1 MDLETAAQRTGSVL
15 AGSNTAERTA
25 ALALTATVGASFGPG
40 LLPRPG
46 LDQALA
52 TGIIGATQHG
62 LVMTSQS
69 ACAALA
75 RRFAAD
81 DGTPSGR
88 VRGFAAQAAVNA
100 GIAVAGAAAERLLAP
115 RPGEPVR
122 RAVLRTAGRRA
133 TWVGLAG
140 AALSAIAAADAA
152 VGGRRPGLRVL
163 AAGGGLL
170 AGTALAGWQ
179 IHRYH
184 TGEEADP
191 DRLGPATDPLTG
203 EVVGGKRAASANAGG
218 AGETEETAPERLPLP
233 PVAKSLLLGAAVTTG
248 LHGMALAEGASARGL
263 AEGLGRAVPGA
274 RPVARMVGHAA
285 ALGATVTGLVL
296 AVEYLDRRAEA
307 GGSAIDAAYT
317 TPPDAETVSGGPAS
331 AVAWP
336 SLSREGVRFVNL
348 ALTREEI
355 ADVTG
360 VPIAQVKAP
369 VRAFA
374 GLASGETVD
383 VRVDLVMEDLARLGA
398 FERSVLCVASP
409 TGSGYVNYVAIETLE
424 YLTRG
429 DCATVALQYSLRPSF
444 LSLDRVGM
452 GREQNRALLHALE
465 WRLRG
470 LPEGHRPRLV
480 GFGESLGAH
489 TMQDAFLHEGVAGL
503 HRVGMDR
510 ALFLGTPA
518 GSKWAKHWRL
528 DPEHTDP
535 DDEMAEVASY
545 AEWLALPAGDRARRR
560 YVLLSHHEDPITRFE
575 PALVVQQPGWLGPA
589 ASRPAGISHLASWYP
604 LTTFVL
610 TLVDV
615 KNAMD
620 VTPGRFAARGHDYR
634 ADLAR
639 MVSEAY
645 GLPAGDEEL
654 LAIEHALRR
663 REAEWAQRR
672 LVAEQLRRAK
682 EAVQRQTRNWGLA
695 QDATAA
701 GPAAPGDAEVAA
713 STSVGGTHSR

>member
-1 MDLETAAQRTGSVL
+1 MDLEAAARRAGSLL
-15 AGSNTAERTA
+15 AGEDTAERTA
-25 ALALTATVGASFGPG
+25 ALALAATVGRSFGPG
-40 LLPRPG
+40 MLARPG

-52 TGIIGATQHG
+52 TGIVGATQHG
-62 LVMTSQS
+62 LVLTSQS
-69 ACAALA
+69 ACTALA
-75 RRFAAD
+75 RRFVRD

-88 VRGFAAQAAVNA
+88 ARSFAAQAAVSA
-100 GIAVAGAAAERLLAP
+100 SVAVAGAVAERLLAP

-122 RAVLRTAGRRA
+122 RAALRTASGR
-133 TWVGLAG
+133 TSQVGLAG
-140 AALSAIAAADAA
+140 AALSGIAAVDAA
-152 VGGRRPGLRVL
+152 VSGRRPVLRAL

-170 AGTALAGWQ
+170 AGTAIAGWQ
-179 IHRYH
+179 IHRYRAS
-184 TGEEADP
+184 GEAEAA
-191 DRLGPATDPLTG
+191 RLAPAKDPLTG
-203 EVVGGKRAASANAGG
+203 ERAAGDDKR
-218 AGETEETAPERLPLP
+218 EQLPLP
-233 PVAKSLLLGAAVTTG
+233 PVTRSLLLGIAVSVG
-248 LHGMALAEGASARGL
+248 LHGVALAEGMSARGL
-263 AEGLGRAVPGA
+263 AAGIRRMAPGA
-274 RPVARMVGHAA
+274 GPVAGLVGHAA
-285 ALGATVTGLVL
+285 AFGVTVGGLAF
-296 AVEYLDRRAEA
+296 AVEYINRRAEA

-317 TPPDAETVSGGPAS
+317 TPPDAVTVSGGPAS
-331 AVAWP
+331 AIAWP

-360 VPIAQVKAP
+360 VPVAKVKAP

-398 FERSVLCVASP
+398 FERSVLCVVSP

-444 LSLDRVGM
+444 LSLDRVEM

-489 TMQDAFLHEGVAGL
+489 TMQDAFLHEGVSGL

-518 GSKWAKHWRL
+518 GSQWAKNWRL
-528 DPEHTDP
+528 DPKRTDP
-535 DDEMAEVASY
+535 DGEVAEVASY
-545 AEWLALPAGDRARRR
+545 AEWLALPPGDGAGRR
-560 YVLLSHHEDPITRFE
+560 YLLLSHHEDPITRFE
-575 PALVVQQPGWLGPA
+575 PALAVQQPSWLGTA
-589 ASRPAGISHLASWYP
+589 ASRPPGISHLASWYP

-610 TLVDV
+610 TLVDM
-615 KNAMD
+615 KNATD
-620 VTPGRFAARGHDYR
+620 ITPGRFAARGHDYR

-645 GLPAGDEEL
+645 GLPVTDTEL

-663 REAEWAQRR
+663 REATWAERR
-672 LVAEQLRRAK
+672 LVAERLRRAK
-682 EAVQRQTRNWGLA
+682 EAVQRRTKNWGRA
-695 QDATAA
+695 QDAAT
-701 GPAAPGDAEVAA
+701 
-713 STSVGGTHSR
+713 TVG

>member
-1 MDLETAAQRTGSVL
+1 MELGKAAQRASSVL
-15 AGSNTAERTA
+15 AGSNTPERTA
-25 ALALTATVGASFGPG
+25 ALALAATVGTSFGPG

-52 TGIIGATQHG
+52 TGILGATQHG

-75 RRFAAD
+75 RRFVAD

-88 VRGFAAQAAVNA
+88 VRSFAAQAAVNA
-100 GIAVAGAAAERLLAP
+100 GLAVAGAAAGRLLAP

-122 RAVLRTAGRRA
+122 RALLRTAGRRA
-133 TWVGLAG
+133 TLVGLAG

-170 AGTALAGWQ
+170 AGTAIAGWQ

-184 TGEEADP
+184 AGEKAEAD
-191 DRLGPATDPLTG
+191 RLAPATDPLTG
-203 EVVGGKRAASANAGG
+203 EVAAGPAHQV
-218 AGETEETAPERLPLP
+218 TPERLPLP
-233 PVAKSLLLGAAVTTG
+233 PVAKSLLMGAVVSKG
-248 LHGMALAEGASARGL
+248 LHGMAVAEAVSARGL
-263 AEGLGRAVPGA
+263 AAGLRRAVPGA
-274 RPVARMVGHAA
+274 RPVAGMVGHAA

-317 TPPDAETVSGGPAS
+317 TPPDVATVSGGPAS

-360 VPIAQVKAP
+360 VPVAQVKAP

-374 GLASGETVD
+374 GLASGPTVD

-465 WRLRG
+465 WRLRA
-470 LPEGHRPRLV
+470 LPEGQRPRLV

-489 TMQDAFLHEGVAGL
+489 TMQDAFLHEGVSGL

-518 GSKWAKHWRL
+518 GSKWAKQWRL
-528 DPEHTDP
+528 DPARADP
-535 DDEMAEVASY
+535 DGEVAEIASY
-545 AEWLALPAGDRARRR
+545 AEWLALPAADRGRRR

-589 ASRPAGISHLASWYP
+589 DARPPGISHLACWYP

-610 TLVDV
+610 TLMDV

-654 LAIEHALRR
+654 LAIERALRR
-663 REAEWAQRR
+663 READWAQRR

-682 EAVQRQTRNWGLA
+682 EAVQRQTQGWGLT
-695 QDATAA
+695 QDAA
-701 GPAAPGDAEVAA
+701 GPGPGAARRAGRPEVAA
-713 STSVGGTHSR
+713 SASPGDTHSR

>member
-1 MDLETAAQRTGSVL
+1 M
-15 AGSNTAERTA
+15 AGASTAERAAVLASTTTA
-25 ALALTATVGASFGPG
+25 GLSFGPG

-52 TGIIGATQHG
+52 TGIVAATNHG

-75 RRFAAD
+75 RRFAGD
-81 DGTPSGR
+81 DGMPSA
-88 VRGFAAQAAVNA
+88 RGFAAQAAVST
-100 GIAVAGAAAERLLAP
+100 GIAVAGAVAERMLAP
-115 RPGEPVR
+115 QRGEPVR
-122 RAVLRTAGRRA
+122 RAALRTAGRRSFRM
-133 TWVGLAG
+133 GLVG
-140 AALSAIAAADAA
+140 AALAGVEAVDAA

-170 AGTALAGWQ
+170 AGTAIAGWQ
-179 IHRYH
+179 IYRYH
-184 TGEEADP
+184 TGGEADP
-191 DRLGPATDPLTG
+191 ARLAAATDPLTG
-203 EVVGGKRAASANAGG
+203 QTVGGEAAQQ
-218 AGETEETAPERLPLP
+218 LPLP
-233 PVAKSLLLGAAVTTG
+233 PVAKSLLIGAAISVG
-248 LHGMALAEGASARGL
+248 LHGVALAESVSARGM
-263 AEGLGRAVPGA
+263 AAGIRRVAPGA
-274 RPVARMVGHAA
+274 APLASLVGHAA
-285 ALGATVTGLVL
+285 ALGMTVAGLG
-296 AVEYLDRRAEA
+296 AGMEYLDRRSEA

-317 TPPDAETVSGGPAS
+317 SPPDTGTVSGGPAS
-331 AVAWP
+331 VVAWP
-336 SLSREGVRFVNL
+336 SLGREGVRFVNL
-348 ALTREEI
+348 ALSRQEI
-355 ADVTG
+355 AEVMG
-360 VPIAQVKAP
+360 VPVGDVKAP

-374 GLASGETVD
+374 GLASGPTVD

-409 TGSGYVNYVAIETLE
+409 TGSGYVNYVAAETLE

-444 LSLDRVGM
+444 LSLDRVAM

-465 WRLRG
+465 WRLRS
-470 LPEGHRPRLV
+470 LPEGRRPHLV

-489 TMQDAFLHEGVAGL
+489 IMQDAFLHEGVAGL

-518 GSKWAKHWRL
+518 GSKWARNWRL
-528 DPEHTDP
+528 DPEKTDP
-535 DDEMAEVASY
+535 DGEVAEVASY
-545 AEWLALPAGDRARRR
+545 QEWLALPPDDRARRR

-575 PALVVQQPGWLGPA
+575 PALVVQEPGWLGSA
-589 ASRPAGISHLASWYP
+589 DSRPPGVSHLASWYP

-615 KNAMD
+615 KNAMS
-620 VTPGRFAARGHDYR
+620 VTPGTFFARGHDYR

-645 GLPAGDEEL
+645 GLPVTEAGL
-654 LAIEHALRR
+654 LAIERALRR
-663 REAEWAQRR
+663 REATWAERR

-682 EAVQRQTRNWGLA
+682 EAVQRQTKSWGLT
-695 QDATAA
+695 QDAAADPATA
-701 GPAAPGDAEVAA
+701 
-713 STSVGGTHSR
+713 

>member
-1 MDLETAAQRTGSVL
+1 MDLRAAARRGGSLL
-15 AGSNTAERTA
+15 AGDDTAERAAVLAST
-25 ALALTATVGASFGPG
+25 ALAGTSFGPG

-52 TGIIGATQHG
+52 TGIVAAANHG

-75 RRFAAD
+75 RRFVRD

-88 VRGFAAQAAVNA
+88 VRAYAAQAAVSA
-100 GIAVAGAAAERLLAP
+100 TVALAGAVAERLLAP

-122 RAVLRTAGRRA
+122 RAVLRTAGHRGFR
-133 TWVGLAG
+133 VGLAG
-140 AALSAIAAADAA
+140 AALSAVAAADAA
-152 VGGRRPGLRVL
+152 AGGRRPGLRLL

-170 AGTALAGWQ
+170 AGAGLAGWQ
-179 IHRYH
+179 IHRFH
-184 TGEEADP
+184 SGEQADP
-191 DRLGPATDPLTG
+191 ARLGPPVDPLA
-203 EVVGGKRAASANAGG
+203 EQAADSDAGR
-218 AGETEETAPERLPLP
+218 EPVPLP
-233 PVAKSLLLGAAVTTG
+233 PVAKSLLLGAAVSAG
-248 LHGMALAEGASARGL
+248 LHGMAFAESAFSRGV
-263 AEGLGRAVPGA
+263 AAGVRRAVPGA
-274 RPVARMVGHAA
+274 GPVAGVAGHTVGLGVTMAG
-285 ALGATVTGLVL
+285 LGA
-296 AVEYLDRRAEA
+296 AVEFLDRRAET

-317 TPPDAETVSGGPAS
+317 SPPDTGTVSGGPAS
-331 AVAWP
+331 AVAWA

-348 ALTREEI
+348 ALTRQEI

-374 GLASGETVD
+374 GLASGPTVD
-383 VRVDLVMEDLARLGA
+383 VRVDLVMEDLDRLGA
-398 FERSVLCVASP
+398 FDRSVLCVASP

-444 LSLDRVGM
+444 LSLDRVAM

-470 LPEGHRPRLV
+470 LPEGRRPRLV
-480 GFGESLGAH
+480 AFGESLGAH
-489 TMQDAFLHEGVAGL
+489 TMQDAFLHEGVSGL
-503 HRVGMDR
+503 HRVGLDR

-518 GSKWAKHWRL
+518 ESKWAKQWRL
-528 DPEHTDP
+528 DPDKTDP
-535 DDEMAEVASY
+535 DAEVAEVASY
-545 AEWLALPAGDRARRR
+545 AEWLTLPAGDRARRR

-575 PALVVQQPGWLGPA
+575 PALTVQQPGWLGPA
-589 ASRPAGISHLASWYP
+589 ASRPPGVSHLASWYP

-615 KNAMD
+615 KNAMS
-620 VTPGRFAARGHDYR
+620 VTPGKFAARGHDYR

-645 GLPAGDEEL
+645 HLPVTDNEL

-663 REAEWAQRR
+663 REAQWAQRR
-672 LVAEQLRRAK
+672 LVAEQLHRAR
-682 EAVQRQTRNWGLA
+682 EAVQRQTRTWGLTG
-695 QDATAA
+695 DIATASL
-701 GPAAPGDAEVAA
+701 GPG
-713 STSVGGTHSR
+713 

>member
-1 MDLETAAQRTGSVL
+1 MDLAGTARRAGALL
-15 AGSNTAERTA
+15 AGGDTVERTA
-25 ALALTATVGASFGPG
+25 ALVSASMAGTSFGPG

-46 LDQALA
+46 RDQALA
-52 TGIIGATQHG
+52 TGIVAATQHG

-69 ACAALA
+69 ACAAVA
-75 RRFAAD
+75 RLIARD
-81 DGTPSGR
+81 DGTSAGR
-88 VRGFAAQAAVNA
+88 ARSFAAQAAVS
-100 GIAVAGAAAERLLAP
+100 GGLAGAGAVAERLLAA

-122 RAVLRTAGRRA
+122 RAVLRTAGRR
-133 TWVGLAG
+133 VSRIGLAA
-140 AALSAIAAADAA
+140 AALSAVAATDAA
-152 VGGRRPGLRVL
+152 VGGRRPALRVI

-170 AGTALAGWQ
+170 AGAAFAGWQ

-184 TGEEADP
+184 ADEQAQAARIP
-191 DRLGPATDPLTG
+191 PLTDPLTG
-203 EVVGGKRAASANAGG
+203 EAAAGKI
-218 AGETEETAPERLPLP
+218 APPPPPLP
-233 PVAKSLLLGAAVTTG
+233 PVARSLLMGAAVSAG
-248 LHGMALAEGASARGL
+248 LHGVAFAEGAFARGL
-263 AEGLGRAVPGA
+263 AAGIRRVAPGA
-274 RPVARMVGHAA
+274 GPVAGMAGHAA
-285 ALGATVTGLVL
+285 GLGMTVGGLAL
-296 AVEYLDRRAEA
+296 AVEYIDRRAET

-317 TPPDAETVSGGPAS
+317 SPPDAVTVSGGPAS

-348 ALTREEI
+348 ALTRQEI

-360 VPIAQVKAP
+360 APVDQVKAP

-374 GLASGETVD
+374 GLASGPTVD

-398 FERSVLCVASP
+398 FDRSVLCVASP

-444 LSLDRVGM
+444 LSLDRVAM

-470 LPEGHRPRLV
+470 LPEGRLPRLV

-489 TMQDAFLHEGVAGL
+489 TMQDAFLHEGVSGL

-518 GSKWAKHWRL
+518 ESQWAKQWRL
-528 DPEHTDP
+528 DPEHADP
-535 DDEMAEVASY
+535 DAEVAEVASY
-545 AEWLALPAGDRARRR
+545 QEWLALPADDRARCR

-575 PALVVQQPGWLGPA
+575 PALAVQQPGWLGPA
-589 ASRPAGISHLASWYP
+589 ASRPPGVSPLTSWYP
-604 LTTFVL
+604 VTTFVL

-615 KNAMD
+615 KNAMNII
-620 VTPGRFAARGHDYR
+620 PGTFAARGHDYR

-645 GLPAGDEEL
+645 GLPVGDGEL

-663 REAEWAQRR
+663 REAVWAQRR
-672 LVAEQLRRAK
+672 LVAEQLRRAR
-682 EAVQRQTRNWGLA
+682 EAVQRQAKTWGLA
-695 QDATAA
+695 PDGVVPDPGAT
-701 GPAAPGDAEVAA
+701 
-713 STSVGGTHSR
+713 

>member
-1 MDLETAAQRTGSVL
+1 MDLDGAARWAGSAL
-15 AGSNTAERTA
+15 AGSDTVERTA
-25 ALALTATVGASFGPG
+25 ALASTAMVGTSFGPG

-52 TGIIGATQHG
+52 TGIVAATNHG
-62 LVMTSQS
+62 LVMTSES

-75 RRFAAD
+75 RRLVAD

-88 VRGFAAQAAVNA
+88 ARAYAAQAAVGA
-100 GIAVAGAAAERLLAP
+100 GLAAAGAVMQRPLAP

-122 RAVLRTAGRRA
+122 RAALRTACRR
-133 TWVGLAG
+133 TTRVGLAG
-140 AALSAIAAADAA
+140 AVLAGVEAADAA

-170 AGTALAGWQ
+170 AGTVIAGWQ
-179 IHRYH
+179 IYRYH
-184 TGEEADP
+184 TRAAADP
-191 DRLGPATDPLTG
+191 ARLGPATDPLTG
-203 EVVGGKRAASANAGG
+203 AAAGG
-218 AGETEETAPERLPLP
+218 DDAPAQLPLP
-233 PVAKSLLLGAAVTTG
+233 PVTRSLLIGAAVSAG
-248 LHGMALAEGASARGL
+248 LHGMAVAEGLFARGL
-263 AEGLGRAVPGA
+263 AAGIRRALPGA
-274 RPVARMVGHAA
+274 GPVAGVMGHAA
-285 ALGATVTGLVL
+285 ALGVTVAGLG
-296 AVEYLDRRAEA
+296 AGMEYLDRRAEA

-317 TPPDAETVSGGPAS
+317 TPPDMETVSGCPAS

-336 SLSREGVRFVNL
+336 SLGREGVRFVNL
-348 ALTREEI
+348 ALTRQEI

-360 VPIAQVKAP
+360 SPIEAVKAP

-374 GLASGETVD
+374 GLASGPAVD
-383 VRVDLVMEDLARLGA
+383 GRVDLVMEDLARLGA

-409 TGSGYVNYVAIETLE
+409 TGSGYINYVAIETLE

-444 LSLDRVGM
+444 LSLDRVTM

-470 LPEGHRPRLV
+470 FPEGRRPRLV

-518 GSKWAKHWRL
+518 GSKWARNWRL
-528 DPEHTDP
+528 DPEKTDP
-535 DDEMAEVASY
+535 DGEVAEVASY
-545 AEWLALPAGDRARRR
+545 QEWLALPPDDRARRR

-575 PALVVQQPGWLGPA
+575 PALVVQEPGWLGSA
-589 ASRPAGISHLASWYP
+589 DSRPPGVSHLASWYP

-615 KNAMD
+615 KNAMS
-620 VTPGRFAARGHDYR
+620 VTPGTFFARGHDYR

-645 GLPAGDEEL
+645 GLPVTEAGL
-654 LAIEHALRR
+654 LAIERALRR
-663 REAEWAQRR
+663 REATWAERR

-682 EAVQRQTRNWGLA
+682 EAVQRQTKSWGVT
-695 QDATAA
+695 QDTTADPATA
-701 GPAAPGDAEVAA
+701 
-713 STSVGGTHSR
+713 

>member
-1 MDLETAAQRTGSVL
+1 MDLGAAARWAGGAL
-15 AGSNTAERTA
+15 AGEDTVERVA
-25 ALALTATVGASFGPG
+25 ALASITMAGTSFGPG

-52 TGIIGATQHG
+52 TGIVAATNHG

-75 RRFAAD
+75 RRFARD

-88 VRGFAAQAAVNA
+88 VRAYVAQAAVNA
-100 GIAVAGAAAERLLAP
+100 GIAVAGAAVERVLAP

-122 RAVLRTAGRRA
+122 RAILRTAGQRGFR
-133 TWVGLAG
+133 TGLAG
-140 AALSAIAAADAA
+140 AALSAVAAVDAT
-152 VGGRRPGLRVL
+152 VGGRRPGLRLL

-170 AGTALAGWQ
+170 AGAGLAGWQ
-179 IHRYH
+179 IRRFHAAEQ
-184 TGEEADP
+184 TDP
-191 DRLGPATDPLTG
+191 ARLGPPADPLAD
-203 EVVGGKRAASANAGG
+203 EAAGG
-218 AGETEETAPERLPLP
+218 ETAPEQVPLP
-233 PVAKSLLLGAAVTTG
+233 PVARSLWLGAAVSAG
-248 LHGMALAEGASARGL
+248 LHVIGLAEGAFSRSIAAAVR
-263 AEGLGRAVPGA
+263 RAVPGA
-274 RPVARMVGHAA
+274 GPAAGVAGHAA
-285 ALGATVTGLVL
+285 GLGVTMAGLGA
-296 AVEYLDRRAEA
+296 AVDYLNRRAET

-317 TPPDAETVSGGPAS
+317 RPPDTDTVSGGPAS
-331 AVAWP
+331 AVTWP

-348 ALTREEI
+348 ALTRQQI
-355 ADVTG
+355 ANVTG

-374 GLASGETVD
+374 GLASGQTVD
-383 VRVDLVMEDLARLGA
+383 VRVDLVMQDLARLGA
-398 FERSVLCVASP
+398 FDRSVLCVASP

-444 LSLDRVGM
+444 LSLDRVAM

-465 WRLRG
+465 WRLQG
-470 LPEGHRPRLV
+470 LPEGRRPRLV

-518 GSKWAKHWRL
+518 GSKWAKQWRL
-528 DPEHTDP
+528 DPKKSDP
-535 DDEMAEVASY
+535 DGEVSEVASY
-545 AEWLALPAGDRARRR
+545 EEWLALPGDDRARRR

-575 PALVVQQPGWLGPA
+575 PALIVQEPGWLSPA
-589 ASRPAGISHLASWYP
+589 AGRPPGISHLACWYP

-610 TLVDV
+610 TLMDV
-615 KNAMD
+615 KNAMS

-639 MVSEAY
+639 MISEAY
-645 GLPAGDEEL
+645 GLPTTDGEL

-682 EAVQRQTRNWGLA
+682 EAVQRQTRSWGRA
-695 QDATAA
+695 PDAVTA
-701 GPAAPGDAEVAA
+701 GPGPA
-713 STSVGGTHSR
+713 

>member
-1 MDLETAAQRTGSVL
+1 MDVEAAARRAGRWL
-15 AGSNTAERTA
+15 AGGDTAERTA
-25 ALALTATVGASFGPG
+25 ALALTASVGTSFGPG

-46 LDQALA
+46 PDQALV
-52 TGIIGATQHG
+52 TGIVGVTQHG

-75 RRFAAD
+75 RRLVSD
-81 DGTPSGR
+81 DGTAAGR
-88 VRGFAAQAAVNA
+88 VRSYAAQAAVNA
-100 GIAVAGAAAERLLAP
+100 SVAAAGAVAGRLLAA
-115 RPGEPVR
+115 RPDEPVR
-122 RAVLRTAGRRA
+122 RAVLRTASRRA
-133 TWVGLAG
+133 LTVGLAG
-140 AALSAIAAADAA
+140 AAMSAVAAGDAA

-163 AAGGGLL
+163 AAAGGLV
-170 AGTALAGWQ
+170 AGTAFAGWQ

-184 TGEEADP
+184 AGQEAEAG
-191 DRLGPATDPLTG
+191 RLAPATDPLTG
-203 EVVGGKRAASANAGG
+203 EVAAGKAKPGRI
-218 AGETEETAPERLPLP
+218 PLP
-233 PVAKSLLLGAAVTTG
+233 PAVRSVLLGAAASAG
-248 LHGMALAEGASARGL
+248 LHTVAWAEGAVARGL
-263 AEGLGRAVPGA
+263 AAAIRRAAPGA
-274 RPVARMVGHAA
+274 APVAGLVGHAA
-285 ALGATVTGLVL
+285 ALGGTAAGLVA

-317 TPPDAETVSGGPAS
+317 SPPDAVTVSGGPAS
-331 AVAWP
+331 VVAWP

-348 ALTREEI
+348 ALTRQEI

-360 VPIAQVKAP
+360 TPLTQVKAP

-374 GLASGETVD
+374 GLASGQNVD

-409 TGSGYVNYVAIETLE
+409 TGSGYVNYVAVETLE

-465 WRLRG
+465 WRLQG
-470 LPEGHRPRLV
+470 LPEGRRPRLV

-489 TMQDAFLHEGVAGL
+489 TMQDAFLHEGVSGL

-518 GSKWAKHWRL
+518 GSKWAKQWRL
-528 DPEHTDP
+528 DPKRADP
-535 DDEMAEVASY
+535 DGEVAEVASY
-545 AEWLALPAGDRARRR
+545 AEWLALPDEDRARCR

-575 PALVVQQPGWLGPA
+575 PALIVQRPGWLGPT
-589 ASRPAGISHLASWYP
+589 ASRPPGISHLASWYP

-634 ADLAR
+634 ADVAR
-639 MVSEAY
+639 MVSKAY
-645 GLPAGDEEL
+645 GLPAADTEL
-654 LAIEHALRR
+654 LAVETALRR
-663 REAEWAQRR
+663 REATWAQRR
-672 LVAEQLRRAK
+672 LLAEQLRRAK
-682 EAVQRQTRNWGLA
+682 EAVQRQTRTLA
-695 QDATAA
+695 AK
-701 GPAAPGDAEVAA
+701 
-713 STSVGGTHSR
+713 S

>member
-1 MDLETAAQRTGSVL
+1 MDVIAVARRGGSLLAGDDIAERAAVL
-15 AGSNTAERTA
+15 ASTAMAGT
-25 ALALTATVGASFGPG
+25 SFGPG

-46 LDQALA
+46 VDQAVA
-52 TGIIGATQHG
+52 TGLVAAANHG

-75 RRFAAD
+75 RRFVPDA
-81 DGTPSGR
+81 GTPSGSAR
-88 VRGFAAQAAVNA
+88 AYAAQAVVGVSVAA
-100 GIAVAGAAAERLLAP
+100 AGAAAERMLAP

-122 RAVLRTAGRRA
+122 RAALRTASRRGFR
-133 TWVGLAG
+133 VGLAG
-140 AALSAIAAADAA
+140 AALSAVAAVDAA

-170 AGTALAGWQ
+170 AGAALAGWQ
-179 IHRYH
+179 IYRFHAGQE
-184 TGEEADP
+184 TDP
-191 DRLGPATDPLTG
+191 ARLGPLVDPLADEQADG
-203 EVVGGKRAASANAGG
+203 QS
-218 AGETEETAPERLPLP
+218 APERVPLP
-233 PVAKSLLLGAAVTTG
+233 PVAKSLLLGAAVSAG
-248 LHGMALAEGASARGL
+248 LHGIALAESAFSRGI
-263 AEGLGRAVPGA
+263 AAGMRRAVPGA
-274 RPVARMVGHAA
+274 GAVAGMVGHTA
-285 ALGATVTGLVL
+285 ALGVTVGGLGA
-296 AVEYLDRRAEA
+296 AVGYLNRRAET

-317 TPPDAETVSGGPAS
+317 TPPDTDTVSGGPAS

-348 ALTREEI
+348 ALTPQEI
-355 ADVTG
+355 AKVTG
-360 VPIAQVKAP
+360 VPVAQVKVP

-374 GLASGETVD
+374 GLASGPTVD

-398 FERSVLCVASP
+398 FDRSVLYVASP

-470 LPEGHRPRLV
+470 MPEGRRPRLV
-480 GFGESLGAH
+480 CFGESLGAH
-489 TMQDAFLHEGVAGL
+489 TMQDAFLHEGAAGL

-518 GSKWAKHWRL
+518 GSKWARQWRFNL
-528 DPEHTDP
+528 KKTDP
-535 DDEMAEVASY
+535 DDEVAEVASY
-545 AEWLALPAGDRARRR
+545 AEWLALPADERARRR

-575 PALVVQQPGWLGPA
+575 PALIVQEPGWLGPV
-589 ASRPAGISHLASWYP
+589 SGRPPGISHLASWYP

-615 KNAMD
+615 KNAMS

-645 GLPAGDEEL
+645 HLPVTGDEL

-663 REAEWAQRR
+663 REAQWAQRR
-672 LVAEQLRRAK
+672 LIAEQLRRAK
-682 EAVQRQTRNWGLA
+682 EAVQRQTKTWGLA
-695 QDATAA
+695 DDINPVS
-701 GPAAPGDAEVAA
+701 PAPA
-713 STSVGGTHSR
+713 